1 MNQALQ
7 QGIFG
12 GRPIRDAASGK
23 IATIT
28 RDRNMNFR
36 RTTKPVAALGEWEDT
51 FSSITGGISNLTNS
65 ISNII
70 GSIKGNTTIVG
81 GGMQYPQYPQYPTQ
95 YPNMPYY
102 PNNPMLQPYTY
113 PVQQPQYSAPKKD
126 NTLLYTGIGV
136 AALAGLIFLKNK

>member
-1 MNQALQ
+1 
-7 QGIFG
+7 
-12 GRPIRDAASGK
+12 
-23 IATIT
+23 
-28 RDRNMNFR
+28 MNFR
-36 RTTKPVAALGEWEDT
+36 GTTRPVAALGEWEDT

-81 GGMQYPQYPQYPTQ
+81 GGTQYPRYPQ

-113 PVQQPQYSAPKKD
+113 PVQQPQYSAPKTD